1 MIKMTYRLHLTT
13 PAFLGDASQ
22 RGVWR
27 TPPIKSLVR
36 EWWRVAV
43 APEVGYDLGKL
54 RSREAALFGT
64 ATDEGAGESSRQSEI
79 RFALK
84 HWNQGK
90 LTDWGAIASS
100 NQGRAGA
107 DLRINHSEV
116 SGRGQVDSLLYLGY
130 GPLLYARGATSL
142 KHSAALAAD
151 EVNVISLA
159 FPQKFDEEL
168 SRTLALVKW
177 FGTLGGRSRNGW
189 GSLDWVRQDGEQGI
203 PVLSRES
210 LDGLGVTRSLGR
222 CLDLD
227 WPHAIGTDA
236 SGPLVWRSAKAFAGW
251 TEAMK
256 FLAQVKV
263 AFRVELGF
271 EGGQPHRSPQ
281 SRHILAYPVTNH
293 RVSSW
298 EGAGKGR
305 LANTLRFKVV
315 RNEDRTVSALIY
327 HTPCKPTLT
336 HDGVDLLATW
346 QRVHRNLDANAQL
359 VRLA

>member
-13 PAFLGDASQ
+13 PAFLGDANQ

-27 TPPIKSLVR
+27 TPPIKSLIR

-43 APEVGYDLGKL
+43 AADVGYDPGKL
-54 RSREAALFGT
+54 KLREAQLFGT
-64 ATDEGAGESSRQSEI
+64 ATDEGAGDGSRQSRV

-90 LTDWGAIASS
+90 LTDWGTVVNSK
-100 NQGRAGA
+100 QGRAGA
-107 DLRINHSEV
+107 TLRINHSEV
-116 SGRGQVDSLLYLGY
+116 RARGPVDSLLYLGY
-130 GPLLYARGATSL
+130 GPLLFVKGATSL

-151 EVNVISLA
+151 EVNDISLA
-159 FPQKFDEEL
+159 FPRESDQEL
-168 SRTLALVKW
+168 SRALTLAKW

-189 GSLDWVRQDGEQGI
+189 GSIDWVRQDSEQGI
-203 PVLSRES
+203 PALSRAN
-210 LDGLGVTRSLGR
+210 LDALGVTRSLDR

-227 WPHAIGTDA
+227 WPHAIGVDP
-236 SGPLVWRSAKAFAGW
+236 SGPLVWRSVKTFEAW

-263 AFRVELGF
+263 AFRVDLGF

-281 SRHILAYPVTNH
+281 PRHILAYPVTNH
-293 RVSSW
+293 RVSNW
-298 EGAGKGR
+298 EGSGKGR
-305 LANTLRFKVV
+305 LANTLRFKVT
-315 RNEDRTVSALIY
+315 RNDDRTVNALIY

-346 QRVHRNLDANAQL
+346 RRVHQNLDANAQL